1 MKKSVIATIAAA
13 SGAVIF
19 ASAAIANY
27 TTANGYE
34 VVKDSMIGLFGTE
47 NYTLD
52 FEMSVDAG
60 EEYVLSVGTHIE
72 MDDPNKCC
80 YMNDTTST
88 KLPGVDGSDSFKRW
102 YKDNLTI
109 YQSDDRQPEGYTTE
123 FIDSSMTNYTNMF
136 SDKIFGDADT
146 TAKVLHFMEVALDTA
161 AGDLK
166 NNFIYTGTEDGV
178 KTYNLSL
185 DAIQIPELLNAGLS
199 AFTSVAADENEEFE
213 NVPEEEQWVADIVTM
228 DNVYTDS
235 ISGVFTVNE
244 DNSFNSGEVSA
255 VITGK
260 DRNGETHYLTFRMKM
275 GMSDVGSTVPQS
287 VPENVNIHDIQD

>member
-1 MKKSVIATIAAA
+1 MKKSVIAAVAAA

-34 VVKDSMIGLFGTE
+34 VVKDSLFGLFGTE
-47 NYTLD
+47 NYTYD
-52 FEMSVDAG
+52 FEMSMDEG
-60 EEYVLSVGTHIE
+60 EDYVLSFGTHTE
-72 MDDPNKCC
+72 MDEPNKRC
-80 YMNDTTST
+80 YMNDTNST
-88 KLPGVDGSDSFKRW
+88 KLPGEDHSYQFKRW
-102 YKDNLTI
+102 YNDNMTI
-109 YQSDDRQPEGYTTE
+109 YQHDDGQPEGYTTE
-123 FIDSSMTNYTNMF
+123 ARDSSMTNYTNMF
-136 SDKIFGDADT
+136 SDELFGDADT

-161 AGDLK
+161 VGDLK

-199 AFTSVAADENEEFE
+199 AFASVTADNNEGFE
-213 NVPEEEQWVADIVTM
+213 NVSEEEQWVADIVTM

-235 ISGVFTVNE
+235 ISGVFAVNE

-260 DRNGETHYLTFRMKM
+260 DRNGETHNLTFRVKM
-275 GMSDVGSTVPQS
+275 GMSDAGSTVPQPA
-287 VPENVNIHDIQD
+287 PENVNIRSIQY